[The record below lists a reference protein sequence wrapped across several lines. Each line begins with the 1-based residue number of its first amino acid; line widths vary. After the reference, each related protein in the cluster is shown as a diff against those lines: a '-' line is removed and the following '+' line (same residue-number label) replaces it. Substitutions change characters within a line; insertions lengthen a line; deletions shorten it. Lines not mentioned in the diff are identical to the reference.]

1 MRILAFLFAVFA
13 SIGGPA
19 MAADEPLHSVLRSEG
34 DIEIREYAP
43 MIVAEVEVSGSR
55 EDAGSRGFRPLAD
68 YIFGNNAPR
77 QSIDMT
83 APVTTRRGQS
93 IDMTAPVTSTSS
105 GDDRWTVAF
114 IMPAEWTMET
124 LPRPNNP
131 AVNIR
136 EVPTHQMAVI
146 KFRGRR
152 NSETIGQ
159 HEAELTSWIAAN
171 GYEAAGEPVYA
182 SYSPPWTPIPLRRHE
197 VMIGVRLAR

>member
-1 MRILAFLFAVFA
+1 MRILALMSAVFVL
-13 SIGGPA
+13 IGGKA
-19 MAADEPLHSVLRSEG
+19 VAADEPAHTLLLSEG
-34 DIEIREYAP
+34 AIEIREYAP
-43 MIVAEVEVSGSR
+43 MIVAEVDVTGSR
-55 EDAGSRGFRPLAD
+55 EEAGSRGFRPLAD

-83 APVTTRRGQS
+83 APVTTSRGQS
-93 IDMTAPVTSTSS
+93 IDMTAPVTSTPS

-136 EVPTHQMAVI
+136 EVAEHQMAVI

-159 HEAELTSWIAAN
+159 HQAELTRWLAAN

-182 SYSPPWTPIPLRRHE
+182 SYSPPWTPVPLRRHE
-197 VMIGVRLAR
+197 VQIPIVSR